1 MQDVHDRWDKFFK
14 VLEIE
19 KGVSARDSQRAFERA
34 MINFEGSNELHL
46 AKKPW
51 KQKTKVQKKKKI
63 LTKLVVSKDEKG
75 FDVAKCQLVDDTL
88 GDKFFNCFPFINDPI
103 LGVIV
108 NIHHFKRVAFN
119 IVYQSFSNIQKDKI
133 KKRIT

>member
-1 MQDVHDRWDKFFK
+1 LKELKDKTMQDVHDRWDKFFK

-51 KQKTKVQKKKKI
+51 K
-63 LTKLVVSKDEKG
+63 
-75 FDVAKCQLVDDTL
+75 
-88 GDKFFNCFPFINDPI
+88 
-103 LGVIV
+103 
-108 NIHHFKRVAFN
+108 
-119 IVYQSFSNIQKDKI
+119 
-133 KKRIT
+133 